1 MKKKLIYSAT
11 AFGLAAAA
19 YLIWK
24 KKSIQQM
31 VLRTGCRQF

>member
-19 YLIWK
+19 YFDLEK
-24 KKSIQQM
+24 KINTTDG
-31 VLRTGCRQF
+31 VAYRL